1 MSIRRGACAMVENAR
16 RAKTARG
23 RRILAKR
30 EPKLVENPRTALIV
44 RGQKTSAI
52 VNSCLTDLFMLKKPH
67 VRATAVCQTARA
79 ARIIVV

>member
-1 MSIRRGACAMVENAR
+1 MVENAR

-30 EPKLVENPRTALIV
+30 EPKLVENPRTALVV

-67 VRATAVCQTARA
+67 VRGRRPPQNARA
-79 ARIIVV
+79 ARIIAV